1 METEAVSMDIKRKRG
16 RPPKPKTESSSDNIE
31 NKAPPKKRGR
41 PPKEAIEIETSN
53 KTEVSEDVQEG
64 ALELNHDSE
73 QPIKRKRGRPPKD
86 KSQDQPQKSDDESKE
101 EDQDENLDVDSSA
114 GESIDFPK
122 RKRGRPPKQKGDKAG
137 ESKKKRG
144 RPSKTKIHGSTDKQ
158 NGDTDVVVLP
168 LHSEEA
174 TLKRKRGRPPK
185 AKQDS
190 EAKVETSTAEHDTE
204 SKIDKHTN
212 GNTDVATSNG
222 LPTKQTPQETDLPKK
237 KRGRPPKVQQ

>member
-53 KTEVSEDVQEG
+53 KTEQVSEDVQEG

-73 QPIKRKRGRPPKD
+73 QPI
-86 KSQDQPQKSDDESKE
+86 
-101 EDQDENLDVDSSA
+101 
-114 GESIDFPK
+114 K

-190 EAKVETSTAEHDTE
+190 ETTKVETSTTEHETE
-204 SKIDKHTN
+204 AKTENKHAN
-212 GNTDVATSNG
+212 GNTDVAISNG